1 MKNLIHK
8 KNKYIITIIGL
19 LGLIPYGLP
28 IMEKNG
34 LVDFFE
40 IKTIDLTIWYGI
52 TILCFLSGVYWGLSI
67 NIRIK
72 NNSKLN
78 YLLPALSII
87 PFMFA
92 IIAVI
97 VSNYLN
103 IILLVVGFLI
113 CQILDELLL
122 KHKIYFNWYILFR
135 RFLTVVVVTLMIYYY
150 IEFSN
155 VQSAK

>member
-8 KNKYIITIIGL
+8 KNMYIITIIGL

-34 LVDFFE
+34 LVNFFE

-52 TILCFLSGVYWGLSI
+52 TILSFLSGVYWGVSI
-67 NIRIK
+67 NALNK
-72 NNSKLN
+72 NNPNLS

-103 IILLVVGFLI
+103 IIFLVVGFLI
-113 CQILDELLL
+113 CQILDEILFQYKVYL
-122 KHKIYFNWYILFR
+122 NWYILLR
-135 RFLTVVVVTLMIYYY
+135 RFLTVVVVTFMIYYY
-150 IEFSN
+150 INFSD
-155 VQSAK
+155 V

>member
-19 LGLIPYGLP
+19 LGLVPYGLP

-40 IKTIDLTIWYGI
+40 INTLDLTIWYGI

-67 NIRIK
+67 NILIK

-103 IILLVVGFLI
+103 IIFLVVGFLI
-113 CQILDELLL
+113 CQILDEILFKYKVYL
-122 KHKIYFNWYILFR
+122 NWYILLR

-150 IEFSN
+150 IN
-155 VQSAK
+155 LIND

>member
-92 IIAVI
+92 VMAVI

-103 IILLVVGFLI
+103 IIFLVVGFLI
-113 CQILDELLL
+113 CQILDEILFQYKVYL
-122 KHKIYFNWYILFR
+122 NWYILLR
-135 RFLTVVVVTLMIYYY
+135 RFLTVVVVTFMIYYY
-150 IEFSN
+150 CIP
-155 VQSAK
+155 K

>member
-8 KNKYIITIIGL
+8 DNKYILIIIGL

-28 IMEKNG
+28 LMEKNG

-40 IKTIDLTIWYGI
+40 IKILDLTIWYGI
-52 TILCFLSGVYWGLSI
+52 TILCFLSGIYWGLSI
-67 NIRIK
+67 NISIK

-78 YLLPALSII
+78 YILPALSII
-87 PFMFA
+87 PFMLA
-92 IIAVI
+92 VIAVI

-103 IILLVVGFLI
+103 IIFLVVGFLI
-113 CQILDELLL
+113 CQILDEILFT
-122 KHKIYFNWYILFR
+122 HKVYLNWYILLR

-150 IEFSN
+150 IIFSN
-155 VQSAK
+155 V

>member
-8 KNKYIITIIGL
+8 KNKHTLIIIGL

-28 IMEKNG
+28 LMEKNG

-40 IKTIDLTIWYGI
+40 IKILDLTIWYGI
-52 TILCFLSGVYWGLSI
+52 TILCFLSGIYWGLSI
-67 NIRIK
+67 NIHIK

-92 IIAVI
+92 VIAVI

-103 IILLVVGFLI
+103 IIFLVVGFLI
-113 CQILDELLL
+113 CQILDEILLRY
-122 KHKIYFNWYILFR
+122 KIYFNWYILLR

-150 IEFSN
+150 NNNSN
-155 VQSAK
+155 V

>member
-1 MKNLIHK
+1 MNNLIHK

-67 NIRIK
+67 YIFIK

-78 YLLPALSII
+78 YILPALSII
-87 PFMFA
+87 PFMLA
-92 IIAVI
+92 VISVI

-103 IILLVVGFLI
+103 IIFLVVGFLI
-113 CQILDELLL
+113 CQILDEILF
-122 KHKIYFNWYILFR
+122 KYKIYFNWYILLR

-150 IEFSN
+150 INNSN
-155 VQSAK
+155 V

>member
-1 MKNLIHK
+1 MKNLIHND
-8 KNKYIITIIGL
+8 NKYILIIIGL
-19 LGLIPYGLP
+19 LGLIPYGFPL
-28 IMEKNG
+28 MEKNG

-67 NIRIK
+67 NISIK

-97 VSNYLN
+97 VSNYSN
-103 IILLVVGFLI
+103 IIFLVVGFLI
-113 CQILDELLL
+113 CQILDEILFQYKVYL
-122 KHKIYFNWYILFR
+122 NWYILLR
-135 RFLTVVVVTLMIYYY
+135 RFLTVVVVTFMIYYY
-150 IEFSN
+150 INFSN
-155 VQSAK
+155 V

>member
-1 MKNLIHK
+1 MKNLIYK

-40 IKTIDLTIWYGI
+40 IKTIDLTIWYEI

-67 NIRIK
+67 NILIK
-72 NNSKLN
+72 NDSKLN
-78 YLLPALSII
+78 YLLPAFSII

-103 IILLVVGFLI
+103 IIFLVVGFLI
-113 CQILDELLL
+113 CQILDEILFQYKVYL
-122 KHKIYFNWYILFR
+122 NWYILLR

-150 IEFSN
+150 INSIN
-155 VQSAK
+155 A

>member
-34 LVDFFE
+34 LIDFFE
-40 IKTIDLTIWYGI
+40 IKILDLTIWYGI
-52 TILCFLSGVYWGLSI
+52 TILCFLSGIYWGLSI
-67 NIRIK
+67 NISIK
-72 NNSKLN
+72 KNSKLN
-78 YLLPALSII
+78 YILPALSII
-87 PFMFA
+87 PFMLA
-92 IIAVI
+92 IIAII

-103 IILLVVGFLI
+103 IIFLVIGFLI
-113 CQILDELLL
+113 CQILDEILF
-122 KHKIYFNWYILFR
+122 KYKIYFNWYILLR

-150 IEFSN
+150 INLSN
-155 VQSAK
+155 V

>member
-34 LVDFFE
+34 LVNFFE

-52 TILCFLSGVYWGLSI
+52 TILCFLSGIYWGLSI
-67 NIRIK
+67 NILIK
-72 NNSKLN
+72 SNLKLN

-92 IIAVI
+92 VMAVI

-103 IILLVVGFLI
+103 IIFIVVGFLI
-113 CQILDELLL
+113 CQILDEILF
-122 KHKIYFNWYILFR
+122 KHNVYFNWYILLR

-150 IEFSN
+150 IILTN
-155 VQSAK
+155 V

>member
-67 NIRIK
+67 NIHIK

-78 YLLPALSII
+78 YLLPVLSII

-92 IIAVI
+92 VGAVI

-103 IILLVVGFLI
+103 IIFLVVGFLI
-113 CQILDELLL
+113 CQILDEILFQYKVYL
-122 KHKIYFNWYILFR
+122 NWYILLR
-135 RFLTVVVVTLMIYYY
+135 RFLTVVVVTFMIYYY
-150 IEFSN
+150 IYFN
-155 VQSAK
+155 DV

>member
-28 IMEKNG
+28 IMQKNG

-67 NIRIK
+67 NILIK

-103 IILLVVGFLI
+103 IIFLVVGFLI
-113 CQILDELLL
+113 CQILDEILF
-122 KHKIYFNWYILFR
+122 KYRVYFNWYILLR

-150 IEFSN
+150 IYLSN
-155 VQSAK
+155 V

>member
-8 KNKYIITIIGL
+8 KKKYIITIIGL

-52 TILCFLSGVYWGLSI
+52 TILCFLSGIYWGLSI
-67 NIRIK
+67 NISIK

-78 YLLPALSII
+78 YTLPALSII

-92 IIAVI
+92 VIAVI

-103 IILLVVGFLI
+103 IIFLVVGFLI
-113 CQILDELLL
+113 CQILDETLFRY
-122 KHKIYFNWYILFR
+122 KIYLNWYILLR

-150 IEFSN
+150 INYSN
-155 VQSAK
+155 V

>member
-67 NIRIK
+67 NILIK

-103 IILLVVGFLI
+103 IIFLVVGFLI
-113 CQILDELLL
+113 CQILDEIIFQYKVYL
-122 KHKIYFNWYILFR
+122 NWYILLR
-135 RFLTVVVVTLMIYYY
+135 RFLTVVGVTLMIYYY
-150 IEFSN
+150 IQVSN
-155 VQSAK
+155 V

>member
-19 LGLIPYGLP
+19 LGLIPYGFP
-28 IMEKNG
+28 IMENNG

-67 NIRIK
+67 NIHIK
-72 NNSKLN
+72 INSKLN
-78 YLLPALSII
+78 YLLPVLSII

-92 IIAVI
+92 VGAVI

-103 IILLVVGFLI
+103 IIFLVVGFLI
-113 CQILDELLL
+113 CQILDEILFQYKVYL
-122 KHKIYFNWYILFR
+122 NWYILLR

-150 IEFSN
+150 IIIIN
-155 VQSAK
+155 V

>member
-34 LVDFFE
+34 FVDFFE

-67 NIRIK
+67 NIHIK
-72 NNSKLN
+72 NNSIFN
-78 YLLPALSII
+78 YLLPVLSII

-92 IIAVI
+92 VVAVI

-103 IILLVVGFLI
+103 IIFLVVGFLI
-113 CQILDELLL
+113 CQILDEILF
-122 KHKIYFNWYILFR
+122 KYKIYFNWYILLR

-150 IEFSN
+150 IN
-155 VQSAK
+155 Q

>member
-8 KNKYIITIIGL
+8 KNKYIISIIGL

-40 IKTIDLTIWYGI
+40 IKILDLTIWYGI
-52 TILCFLSGVYWGLSI
+52 TILCFLSGIYWGLSI
-67 NIRIK
+67 NISIK
-72 NNSKLN
+72 KNSKLN
-78 YLLPALSII
+78 YILPVLSII
-87 PFMFA
+87 PFMLA

-103 IILLVVGFLI
+103 IIFLVIGFLI
-113 CQILDELLL
+113 CQILDEILF
-122 KHKIYFNWYILFR
+122 KHKIYLNWYILLR

>member
-67 NIRIK
+67 NILIK

-103 IILLVVGFLI
+103 IIFLVVGFLI
-113 CQILDELLL
+113 CQILDEILFQYKVYL
-122 KHKIYFNWYILFR
+122 NWYILLR

-150 IEFSN
+150 INISN
-155 VQSAK
+155 V

>member
-8 KNKYIITIIGL
+8 KNKYITTIIGL

-28 IMEKNG
+28 LMEKND

-40 IKTIDLTIWYGI
+40 IKILDLTIWYGI

-67 NIRIK
+67 NIHIK
-72 NNSKLN
+72 NKSKLN

-103 IILLVVGFLI
+103 IIFLVVGFLI
-113 CQILDELLL
+113 CQILDEILFQYKVYL
-122 KHKIYFNWYILFR
+122 NWYILLR

-150 IEFSN
+150 INFSD
-155 VQSAK
+155 V

>member
-34 LVDFFE
+34 LVNFFE

-67 NIRIK
+67 NILIK

-103 IILLVVGFLI
+103 IIFLVVGFLI
-113 CQILDELLL
+113 CQILDEILFQYKVYL
-122 KHKIYFNWYILFR
+122 NWYILLR

-150 IEFSN
+150 INPSN
-155 VQSAK
+155 V

>member
-1 MKNLIHK
+1 MRNLIYK
-8 KNKYIITIIGL
+8 KNKYILIIIGL

-34 LVDFFE
+34 LVNFFE

-67 NIRIK
+67 NILIK

-78 YLLPALSII
+78 YLLPALSMI

-92 IIAVI
+92 IVSII

-103 IILLVVGFLI
+103 IIFLVIGFLI
-113 CQILDELLL
+113 CQILDEILFAQ
-122 KHKIYFNWYILFR
+122 KFHFNWYILLR
-135 RFLTVVVVTLMIYYY
+135 RFLTVVVVTSMIYYY
-150 IEFSN
+150 ILSIN
-155 VQSAK
+155 D

>member
-34 LVDFFE
+34 FVDFFE

-52 TILCFLSGVYWGLSI
+52 TILCFLSGIYWGLSI

-103 IILLVVGFLI
+103 IIFLVVGFLI
-113 CQILDELLL
+113 CQILDEILFQYKVYL
-122 KHKIYFNWYILFR
+122 NWYILLR

-150 IEFSN
+150 IQLSN
-155 VQSAK
+155 A